1 MAIVEDLEQIAPRV
15 VVECDQS
22 EVVKH
27 DEIGLGVVAQEF
39 RVTAVGLDDREILEE
54 PRQA

>member
-15 VVECDQS
+15 VV
-22 EVVKH
+22 KY
-27 DEIGLGVVAQEF
+27 DEIGLGVIAQEF
-39 RVTAVGLDDREILEE
+39 RVTVVGLDDREILEE

>member
-1 MAIVEDLEQIAPRV
+1 MPIVEDLEQIAPRV